1 MQILIQASQL
11 ILSLSILVTLHELG
25 HFIPARLFKTRV
37 EKFYLF
43 FNPWFSLAKKQ
54 IGETEWGIGWL
65 PLGGYVKIAGMVDES
80 MDKEQLAKPAE
91 PWEFRSKPA
100 WQRLIIMCG
109 GVIVNLLL
117 GIFIYILL
125 VFSYGDSKIAPKDVT
140 EGFAVSPVLNK
151 YGFKTG
157 DVILESEGE
166 KVENADDVN
175 KFIMLR
181 GARNF
186 KVQHADG
193 STEKLTLPEDIEYD
207 LFSKGIM
214 QPFSY
219 RFVSNGID
227 SILPNS
233 TAEGILQ
240 KGDELVTIGKHD
252 IKYFDNT
259 VEALYEYKGK
269 KIDVTFARNNDTITK
284 PIKVKKDG
292 TIGFAPVTDKLLQDT
307 SKIIEYTYSFG
318 ESISRGTSFGIHTL
332 KDYASQ
338 LKFIFTKKG
347 ATSVG
352 GFAAIG
358 KLFAPTWDWHVFWE
372 RTALIS
378 IILAFMNILPIPAL
392 DGGHVVFLIYE
403 IITGREAPQKVLE
416 YAQYVGFFLLMGL
429 MLYANGNDIYKW
441 ITGG

>member
-1 MQILIQASQL
+1 MDILIQAAQL

-109 GVIVNLLL
+109 GVFVNLLL

-125 VFSYGDSKIAPKDVT
+125 VFAYGESKLAPKDVT
-140 EGFAVSPVLNK
+140 SGFAVSPEIQK

-157 DVILESEGE
+157 DVILKSEGE
-166 KVENADDVN
+166 IVEDADEVN

-186 KVQHADG
+186 EVLHADG
-193 STEKLTLPEDIEYD
+193 TKENLTLPDDIEYH
-207 LFSKGIM
+207 LFSKGVM
-214 QPFSY
+214 QPFSF
-219 RFVSNGID
+219 RFKSNGID

-233 TAEGILQ
+233 SVKNVLQ
-240 KGDELVTIGKHD
+240 KGDQLITIGEFP
-252 IKYFDNT
+252 IEYADNT
-259 VEALYEYKGK
+259 TEALYKYRGK
-269 KIDVTFARNNDTITK
+269 KVDVTFARNMDTLTK
-284 PIKVKKDG
+284 NIQVKADG
-292 TIGFAPVTDKLLQDT
+292 TLGFMRSEGKIVQDT
-307 SKIIEYTYSFG
+307 SKIQKFDYSFG
-318 ESISRGTSFGIHTL
+318 QSISRGTAFGIHTL
-332 KDYASQ
+332 KDYAAQ
-338 LKFIFTKKG
+338 LKFIFTEKG

-352 GFAAIG
+352 GFASIG
-358 KLFAPTWDWHVFWE
+358 KLFAPTWDWRVFWE

-429 MLYANGNDIYKW
+429 MLFANGNDIYRA
-441 ITGG
+441 IFGG

>member
-1 MQILIQASQL
+1 MEIFIQACQL

-25 HFIPARLFKTRV
+25 HFVPARIFKTRV

-100 WQRLIIMCG
+100 WQRLIIMVG
-109 GVIVNLLL
+109 GVFVNLIL

-125 VFSYGDSKIAPKDVT
+125 VFGYGESKLAPKDVT
-140 EGFAVSPVLNK
+140 GGFAVAPMLQQ

-157 DVILESEGE
+157 DIILESEGE
-166 KVENADDVN
+166 KITNASEVN

-193 STEKLTLPEDIEYD
+193 SLENLKLPEDIEYK
-207 LFSKGIM
+207 LFKSGVIEPFSFRMKTNKVGAIMPESNAKGI
-214 QPFSY
+214 
-219 RFVSNGID
+219 
-227 SILPNS
+227 LK
-233 TAEGILQ
+233 
-240 KGDELVTIGKHD
+240 KGDVLLSIDGRNIE
-252 IKYFDNT
+252 YFENT
-259 VEALYEYKGK
+259 VEALYEKRGGK
-269 KIDVTFARNNDTITK
+269 VKIVFKRNNDTLTRMVR
-284 PIKVKKDG
+284 VKKEG
-292 TIGFAPVTDKLLQDT
+292 TIGFRPGTAKALQDT
-307 SKIIEYTYSFG
+307 TKIKDYTYSFG
-318 ESISRGTSFGIHTL
+318 ESISKGTAFGINTL

-338 LKFIFTKKG
+338 LKFIFTEKG

-352 GFAAIG
+352 GFASIG
-358 KLFAPTWDWHVFWE
+358 KLFAPTWDWQIFWE

-392 DGGHVVFLIYE
+392 DGGHVVFLVYE

-429 MLYANGNDIYKW
+429 MIYANGNDIYRA
-441 ITGG
+441 IFGG

>member
-1 MQILIQASQL
+1 MEILIQACQL

-43 FNPWFSLAKKQ
+43 FNPWFSVAKKQ
-54 IGETEWGIGWL
+54 IGDTEWGIGWI

-80 MDKEQLAKPAE
+80 MDTEQLAKPAE

-109 GVIVNLLL
+109 GVFVNLIL
-117 GIFIYILL
+117 GIFIYICL
-125 VFSYGDSKIAPKDVT
+125 VFAYGDTRLAPEDVT
-140 EGFAVSPVLNK
+140 NGLAVNPALYK
-151 YGFKTG
+151 YGFETG

-166 KVENADDVN
+166 KVENATDVN

-186 KVQHADG
+186 KVKHEDG
-193 STEKLTLPEDIEYD
+193 VVEKLTLPEDIEYT
-207 LFSKGIM
+207 LFSAGIM
-214 QPFSY
+214 QPFST
-219 RFVSNGID
+219 RILSNTID
-227 SILPNS
+227 SILPES
-233 TAEGILQ
+233 TAKDKLM
-240 KGDELVTIGKHD
+240 KGDVLVSIGSQK
-252 IKYFDNT
+252 IAYFDNT
-259 VEALYEYKGK
+259 VDALYENRGK
-269 KIDVTFARNNDTITK
+269 NVDVVFVRNNDTLSK
-284 PIKVKKDG
+284 QIKVKENG
-292 TIGFAPVTDKLLQDT
+292 TIGFAPGDGKLVQDT
-307 SKIIEYTYSFG
+307 SKIQEIKYSLG
-318 ESISRGTSFGIHTL
+318 ESVSRGTSFGIHTL

-338 LKFIFTKKG
+338 LKFIFTEKG

-352 GFAAIG
+352 GFASIG
-358 KLFAPTWDWHVFWE
+358 KLFAPTWDWQIFWE

-403 IITGREAPQKVLE
+403 IITGKEAPQKVLE
-416 YAQYVGFFLLMGL
+416 YAQYVGFFLLIGL
-429 MLYANGNDIYKW
+429 MLYANGNDLFKW

>member
-1 MQILIQASQL
+1 MDILIQAAQL

-43 FNPWFSLAKKQ
+43 FNPWFSIAKKQ
-54 IGETEWGIGWL
+54 IGETVWGIGWL

-80 MDKEQLAKPAE
+80 MDKEQMAKPAE

-100 WQRLIIMCG
+100 WQRLIIMLG
-109 GVIVNLLL
+109 GVTVNLIL

-125 VFSYGDSKIAPKDVT
+125 VFNYGESKLAPKDVNG
-140 EGFAVSPVLNK
+140 GFAVSPVLQK

-157 DVILESEGE
+157 DIVLKSEGIP
-166 KVENADDVN
+166 VEDADDVN

-186 KVQHADG
+186 EVMHADG
-193 STEKLTLPEDIEYD
+193 KTENLTLPDDVEYS
-207 LFSKGIM
+207 LFSQGIM
-214 QPFSY
+214 QPFSF
-219 RFVSNGID
+219 RFKSTGID
-227 SILPNS
+227 SLLPQS
-233 TAEGILQ
+233 TAEGILK
-240 KGDELVTIGKHD
+240 KGDQLVTIGEYP
-252 IKYFDNT
+252 IEYFDNT
-259 VEALYEYKGK
+259 IEALYNYRGK
-269 KIDVTFARNNDTITK
+269 AVDFTFTRNNDTLTK
-284 PIKVKKDG
+284 KIKVKEDG
-292 TIGFAPVTDKLLQDT
+292 TIGFKPSADRLIQDT
-307 SKIIEYTYSFG
+307 TKVKEFKYSVAQ
-318 ESISRGTSFGIHTL
+318 SISKGTAFGIHTL

-352 GFAAIG
+352 GFASIG
-358 KLFAPTWDWHVFWE
+358 KLFAPTWDWQVFWE

-403 IITGREAPQKVLE
+403 IVTGREAPQKVLE

-429 MLYANGNDIYKW
+429 MLYANGNDIYKA
-441 ITGG
+441 IFGG